1 LKNFRKKGK
10 WFRLE
15 NEISLL
21 KQLMRNSGMSTKQF
35 NLLKHI
41 FNQLNE
47 CRNMN
52 TLRFSPE
59 LSQKYANQFNEIYLI
74 VSTAKVVRI

>member
-1 LKNFRKKGK
+1 
-10 WFRLE
+10 
-15 NEISLL
+15 
-21 KQLMRNSGMSTKQF
+21 
-35 NLLKHI
+35 
-41 FNQLNE
+41 
-47 CRNMN
+47 MN